1 MEDALT
7 LMEDILSS
15 EPQSTHRSTPQDAST
30 CQSSHTHTRTL
41 GHHSTATSQLAQ
53 RGKTVHTNNPAHQ
66 LAGVIESSV
75 TYVYVCI
82 HVHPHFEMVCT
93 RTSTFFMYALTRTFF
108 ASTPTHT
115 FQKSL
120 RLCKNYMTLYVY
132 IHIIAGLSTAA
143 TDQPVMRYC
152 SSVEGLTVQEQI
164 KMAQIMVSANMT
176 SVLVR
181 RYIYYGIM
189 DRRIHRGVSLSHTHA
204 QGGSCSDFHVVYN
217 HVSRWSPY
225 LCTFV
230 QGSSVFS

>member
-93 RTSTFFMYALTRTFF
+93 RTSTFFMYALTHTCVLF

-132 IHIIAGLSTAA
+132 TSLQAYL
-143 TDQPVMRYC
+143 QPP
-152 SSVEGLTVQEQI
+152 LTSQ
-164 KMAQIMVSANMT
+164 S
-176 SVLVR
+176 
-181 RYIYYGIM
+181 
-189 DRRIHRGVSLSHTHA
+189 
-204 QGGSCSDFHVVYN
+204 
-217 HVSRWSPY
+217 
-225 LCTFV
+225 
-230 QGSSVFS
+230 